1 MSDLRVRRVEKRQ
14 WGRKSVN
21 VLKALRARSNLAM
34 MLKQEALRRG
44 GRDGSGISEGL
55 PRVARNGL
63 VRGTDPP
70 NG

>member
-34 MLKQEALRRG
+34 MLKQEALRQR
-44 GRDGSGISEGL
+44 RTRWSGISEGL
-55 PRVARNGL
+55 PRVA
-63 VRGTDPP
+63 
-70 NG
+70 